1 MLVWMREAVKCEQ
14 LQGLKVLVPA
24 NRPATWKDASGGK
37 YPFKKSEKEQRFK
50 FMAQQ
55 CMQGK
60 QHFIY
65 LTPAALTDSAQL
77 LCCFCANMTGA
88 WAASNRRALPDAE
101 LRFIQLLWQQQQSEH
116 WCFQVQLPGWT
127 GDAIFTIGSV
137 MYTCKLMIGT
147 TLTMSAIIRHFRGI
161 CAATR
166 LRTAVRWLSYVCI
179 TRTCACQMSCWLLW
193 KMHRRT
199 TQLCLLPVMRWMDA
213 RMWMHCSWQYM
224 LVLLLE
230 LMPLATCWYNTV
242 TTSPGTHAPHRHHSG
257 C

>member
-1 MLVWMREAVKCEQ
+1 MLVWMCEAVKCEQ

-127 GDAIFTIGSV
+127 GRCDFYNWQRDVYLQVDDWYHFDNECNNKAFPRDLRCNEIAHSSSLALVRVHHADLRMPDVVLAAMENASQNHTVVFTASYALDGRAHVDA
-137 MYTCKLMIGT
+137 L
-147 TLTMSAIIRHFRGI
+147 
-161 CAATR
+161 
-166 LRTAVRWLSYVCI
+166 
-179 TRTCACQMSCWLLW
+179 
-193 KMHRRT
+193 
-199 TQLCLLPVMRWMDA
+199 
-213 RMWMHCSWQYM
+213 
-224 LVLLLE
+224 
-230 LMPLATCWYNTV
+230 PLAVHVST
-242 TTSPGTHAPHRHHSG
+242 APRADAFG
-257 C
+257 NLLV